1 MMVGVPKKA
10 RKGPVKHKDIIFLFT
25 ARPKMLGFQKNLKWR
40 FSFYVKSF
48 LKNFEQ
54 IHGKI
59 MLKKTKFAPK

>member
-25 ARPKMLGFQKNLKWR
+25 ARPKMLGFLKNLKWK

-48 LKNFEQ
+48 
-54 IHGKI
+54 
-59 MLKKTKFAPK
+59 TKFVVVPACEQ